1 MKDELTLQRSDV
13 VNFFKEM
20 HNEIKFRLF
29 CQAILQNNKE
39 MCQILL
45 DSGYDI
51 NFRES
56 TFRGH
61 RNTVLTLFSGNPK
74 LELGMAKWLIE
85 HGADVN
91 LNNICEKHTPL
102 YLACYHNR
110 YDLVKLYLQNGAKV
124 TVDTIITT
132 IEKRAR
138 VEILEEQLKVA
149 SNSIQHISIEDSCA
163 IYRAITFGAA
173 AEDECF
179 EKIKLLLECGLPVDS
194 TIMLNYLKM
203 FVKYKK
209 IEAVKYLLEHYSKLI
224 SINDKLPTSW
234 SDDASIYLCD
244 IAVEHNDIDMLNL
257 LKEYGGHTSTK
268 KEKVERI
275 SELIQY
281 HKHDTSKR
289 QKLVD
294 KLSALALESDE

>member
-1 MKDELTLQRSDV
+1 MKDELTLQRSEV

-20 HNEIKFRLF
+20 DDEMKFKIF
-29 CQAILQNNKE
+29 CHAILQNNKE

-51 NFRES
+51 NFQES
-56 TFRGH
+56 ELHGH
-61 RNTVLTLFSGNPK
+61 DDTVLTLLSRNEK
-74 LELGMAKWLIE
+74 LKLGMAKWLIE

-91 LNNICEKHTPL
+91 LNNIVEEQTSL
-102 YLACYHNR
+102 YIACHCNR

-124 TVDTIITT
+124 TVDTIVVT
-132 IEKRAR
+132 IEKRAS
-138 VEILEEQLKVA
+138 VKILEEQLKVA
-149 SNSIQHISIEDSCA
+149 SDSIQHISIDDSYK
-163 IYRAITFGAA
+163 IYIAITFGAA

-194 TIMLNYLKM
+194 TIMFDYLTM

-209 IEAVKYLLEHYSKLI
+209 IEAVKYLLENYSELI

-234 SDDASIYLCD
+234 SNDAIIYLCD
-244 IAVEHNDIDMLNL
+244 IAVKHNDIDMLNL
-257 LKEYGGHTSTK
+257 LKEYGGHPSTK

-275 SELIQY
+275 SELIQWY
-281 HKHDTSKR
+281 KHIPSVR
-289 QKLVD
+289 EKLVD